1 MNERNNGSRPENGK
15 NAVGKDR
22 SRGFGEG
29 SQRNERTIGEIISDA
44 TDEEL
49 RKYHTGTLTP
59 EELKAA
65 VEKSRR
71 AGRRRMLRRLA
82 AVAALLV
89 IAVAGAFFAFENFT
103 TNVDADKNAKE
114 EIVTEDGVVIED
126 GGWGSDSEQ
135 SWEITDWDE
144 VATNKTIVP
153 ELVIPDYIPEGYK
166 FKKLVIHEMYNAI
179 NIEYLFFEKTRK
191 EELILNQFINKE
203 SLESTHIYNSNS
215 IIKTSKG
222 KVYIT
227 KQDTINTATIQI
239 EDDCII
245 EILSNLP
252 DKEVIKMIE
261 SLEI

>member
-49 RKYHTGTLTP
+49 RKYHTWTLTP

-71 AGRRRMLRRLA
+71 AGRRRMLRRLT

-126 GGWGSDSEQ
+126 GGWGSSVEEN
-135 SWEITDWDE
+135 WTITDWAE
-144 VATNKTIVP
+144 VSVAKETVP
-153 ELVIPDYIPEGYK
+153 ELVVLKYIPKAYT
-166 FKKLVIHEMYNAI
+166 FKSLVINMVGDTLTA
-179 NIEYLFFEKTRK
+179 EYIFQKNEQDIV
-191 EELILNQFINKE
+191 ILQYLHNENE
-203 SLESTHIYNSNS
+203 ESTY
-215 IIKTSKG
+215 IKNEGEKVKCSKG
-222 KVYIT
+222 MIYILSNL
-227 KQDTINTATIQI
+227 KSNKATIQI
-239 EDDCII
+239 EDGFII
-245 EILSNLP
+245 EILNES
-252 DKEVIKMIE
+252 DTEEVVKIIE
-261 SLEI
+261 GLIL

>member
-59 EELKAA
+59 EELNAA

-71 AGRRRMLRRLA
+71 AGRRRMLRRLT

-126 GGWGSDSEQ
+126 GGWGGKYEQ
-135 SWEITDWDE
+135 SWEVTDWNE
-144 VATNKTIVP
+144 VIAVKAS
-153 ELVIPDYIPEGYK
+153 IPQLLIPRYIPEGYN
-166 FKKLVIHEMYNAI
+166 FSQLVINELD
-179 NIEYLFFEKTRK
+179 NIKVMEYLFKNNENK
-191 EELILNQFINKE
+191 ELIIQQNVQGENTSYTQIHESDKTVYSEKGIIYFFENPDINNA
-203 SLESTHIYNSNS
+203 I
-215 IIKTSKG
+215 
-222 KVYIT
+222 
-227 KQDTINTATIQI
+227 IQI
-239 EDDCII
+239 DDSIMIYIWAKLDDTEIVKIVEGI
-245 EILSNLP
+245 EN
-252 DKEVIKMIE
+252 
-261 SLEI
+261 

>member
-71 AGRRRMLRRLA
+71 AGRLRMLRRLT

-144 VATNKTIVP
+144 VATMKNVLPKMVIPNYIPSEYIFQNLKIEEIGNSVMIDYLFKDENKN
-153 ELVIPDYIPEGYK
+153 ELVIQQYIQEENLEVTQIYNYDKEITSKIGTVYIGRESK
-166 FKKLVIHEMYNAI
+166 INNAI
-179 NIEYLFFEKTRK
+179 IPLDDGNV
-191 EELILNQFINKE
+191 
-203 SLESTHIYNSNS
+203 IYIWTIFDDSE
-215 IIKTSKG
+215 IIK
-222 KVYIT
+222 I
-227 KQDTINTATIQI
+227 INGI
-239 EDDCII
+239 E
-245 EILSNLP
+245 
-252 DKEVIKMIE
+252 V
-261 SLEI
+261 